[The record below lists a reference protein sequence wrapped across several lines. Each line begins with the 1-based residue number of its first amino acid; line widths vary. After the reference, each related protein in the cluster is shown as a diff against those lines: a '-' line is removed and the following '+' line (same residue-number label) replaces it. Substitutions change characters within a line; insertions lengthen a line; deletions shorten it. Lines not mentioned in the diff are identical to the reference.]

1 MKRMSHYL
9 TKQMPLSIGLIALL
23 IVFIHI
29 NPVMAAPLFSPNE
42 AQLGGETTQQQP
54 QRFLQPLANLSLER
68 QSDFFLGLSFFR
80 DPWVKAPATTTAR
93 DGLGPLFN
101 MRSCL
106 ACHANGGRGLPPLKV
121 GFVAHSMVF
130 RLSLPQQTAQGDYL
144 PDPVYGHQLQALGI
158 DQVLSDHTPQSNLQ
172 DKQSKLV
179 RGEANVYVDY
189 QPLYGQYADGSVW
202 TIHQPHYQV
211 RDLAYGALHRDVQ
224 FSPRVAQPLLGV
236 GLLESIAA
244 VDILQQIDPNDDN
257 ADGISGRANHVWD
270 VQQAALVLGRFGHK
284 ANQPS
289 VLQQIAAAF
298 RDDIGITN
306 PLFPEENCTAIQQ
319 CDHYPNGKDLKTG
332 VEISATLLN
341 AVNFFV
347 KSQAVFAQRQA
358 DNPQVQHGRDLFYQA
373 NCQAC
378 HRPQFTTAKQADF
391 PELSQQT
398 IYPYSDLLLHDMG
411 RGLADD
417 RPDFAAN
424 GQEWRTAPLWGI
436 GLIKKISGY
445 ERYLHD
451 GRARSLAEAILW
463 HGGEAENAK
472 QRFIQFSKHERE
484 ALLAFLRS
492 L

>member
-1 MKRMSHYL
+1 MKLMSYYL
-9 TKQMPLSIGLIALL
+9 TKKITLSRWLIGL
-23 IVFIHI
+23 FIFFSNI
-29 NPVMAAPLFSPNE
+29 NDTIAAPDFSPNE
-42 AQLGGETTQQQP
+42 AQLGGEITQQHP

-106 ACHANGGRGLPPLKV
+106 ACHANGGRGLPPLKA
-121 GFVAHSMVF
+121 GFAAHSMVF
-130 RLSLPQQTAQGDYL
+130 RLSLPQQMAQGDWL
-144 PDPVYGHQLQALGI
+144 PDPIYGHQLQALGI
-158 DQVLSDHTPQSNLQ
+158 DQVLSDNRTHDEQSA
-172 DKQSKLV
+172 LV
-179 RGEANVYVDY
+179 RGEAKVYVDY
-189 QPLYGQYADGSVW
+189 QPLYGQYADGEVW
-202 TIHQPHYQV
+202 TIYQPHYQV

-244 VDILQQIDPNDDN
+244 ADILQQADPHDEN
-257 ADGISGRANHVWD
+257 ADGISGRVNQVWD
-270 VQQAALVLGRFGHK
+270 VQQGALVPGRFGHK

-306 PLFPEENCTAIQQ
+306 PLFPEENCTAVQQ
-319 CDHYPNGKDLKTG
+319 CDHHPNGRDPKTG
-332 VEISATLLN
+332 VEIATKLLN

-358 DNPQVQHGRDLFYQA
+358 HDPQVQQGRDLFYQA

-378 HRPQFTTAKQADF
+378 HRPQFTTAEQADF

-398 IYPYSDLLLHDMG
+398 IYPYTDLLLHDMG

-463 HGGEAENAK
+463 HGGEAESAK
-472 QRFIQFSKHERE
+472 QHFIQFSKNDRE